1 MSELHENLAPAPYV
15 LAAMNNGSGLKAEEV
30 CDSIFLIRDVLS
42 SDELNALYRFLDK
55 TSEDDWIA
63 GSLLVQAGKARELY
77 GSDVSDEVI
86 SIYQSE
92 QSYTYW
98 SDKVVNTPFKEF
110 GSYTSKLRGRLSP
123 FFTGPF
129 TFSDFGIINRQYPGV
144 GLTHHKDQNVDL
156 TLAGAAL
163 LYLNDDYEGGELDFS
178 NLGFSIKPPAGSVLT
193 FPSTEKWTHG
203 VLPVTGTK
211 SRYAMPGLVWSA

>member
-1 MSELHENLAPAPYV
+1 MYK
-15 LAAMNNGSGLKAEEV
+15 LAAMDNGAGLEAEEV
-30 CDSIFLIRDVLS
+30 CDSIFLIRNVLS
-42 SDELNALYRFLDK
+42 PEELDALYGFLDK

-77 GSDVSDEVI
+77 GNDVSDEVI

-98 SDKVVNTPFKEF
+98 TDKVVNTPSEEF
-110 GSYTSKLRGRLSP
+110 GSYTFNLRNRLAP
-123 FFTGPF
+123 FFTGLF
-129 TFSDFGIINRQYPGV
+129 TFSDFAIINRQYPGV

-178 NLGFSIKPPAGSVLT
+178 NLGFAIKPPAGSVLT

-203 VLPVTGTK
+203 VLPVAGTK